1 MMDKRSIEEQ
11 VAELTEQQKDT
22 VLKVAKYGTIAT
34 LCIPAPF
41 IVFSLLGLITMILDP
56 LKFTDEAM
64 IGFYIVLAIGVLI
77 AIGINVFIKI
87 WRILSGDLSN
97 LTAISLYVRLLTY
110 RKYRH
115 LYLIRVSLLS
125 NKVNTYLIVM
135 SIRH

>member
-41 IVFSLLGLITMILDP
+41 IIFSLLGLITMILDP

-87 WRILSGDLSN
+87 KYPFYSDKKASYI
-97 LTAISLYVRLLTY
+97 
-110 RKYRH
+110 RKNH
-115 LYLIRVSLLS
+115 NS
-125 NKVNTYLIVM
+125 K
-135 SIRH
+135 